1 MNFKNLFACIIFIL
15 ALSVTRGQTT
25 SRPHTVS
32 ISCSCPS
39 PVDGAI
45 KTTTDSSVTI
55 ISSNFSTITIPHKEI
70 KKVAIYPPKRKT
82 VPGLMY
88 IGGVMVMGGSF
99 YQDDVKSGVYTA
111 LTGIGITFLGYV
123 TEKLF
128 FKPIYRK
135 TIKDDADLSELKLEL
150 TKYQL
155 P

>member
-1 MNFKNLFACIIFIL
+1 
-15 ALSVTRGQTT
+15 
-25 SRPHTVS
+25 
-32 ISCSCPS
+32 
-39 PVDGAI
+39 
-45 KTTTDSSVTI
+45 
-55 ISSNFSTITIPHKEI
+55 
-70 KKVAIYPPKRKT
+70 
-82 VPGLMY
+82 
-88 IGGVMVMGGSF
+88 MGGSF